1 MKRIFSG
8 VQPSGRIHLGN
19 YITMKNFVNHQDD
32 KDCFYCIVDL
42 HAITVDQDPEELRKK
57 SIELAAL
64 YIAIGLDPKKV
75 TLFIQSQVSAH
86 AELAWI
92 LQCNSYMGE
101 LNRMTQFK
109 EKSSKKESVTNGLFG
124 YPILM
129 AADILLYNTDYVPV
143 GSDQKQHL
151 ELTRDIA
158 IRFNNKYGKTFTVP
172 EPLIRKKGAR
182 VMSLSNPENKMS
194 KSDSEKFS
202 SITVLDTSKEIKKKI
217 MRAQTDSD
225 MIIRYDEVNKK
236 GISNLLTIYSLFS
249 NYSIEEL
256 EKKYEGIGY
265 GQFKK
270 DLVEV
275 VINEL
280 EPVKDKY
287 NEIINSG
294 EINEILK
301 EGAIRANKIS
311 KEILNDVKNKVGFI
325 TEF

>member
-1 MKRIFSG
+1 
-8 VQPSGRIHLGN
+8 
-19 YITMKNFVNHQDD
+19 
-32 KDCFYCIVDL
+32 
-42 HAITVDQDPEELRKK
+42 
-57 SIELAAL
+57 
-64 YIAIGLDPKKV
+64 
-75 TLFIQSQVSAH
+75 
-86 AELAWI
+86 
-92 LQCNSYMGE
+92 MGE

-311 KEILNDVKNKVGFI
+311 KEILNDVKNKVKSK
-325 TEF
+325 